1 MAELARLRESPHYVI
16 GVFSAREVVLV
27 TSYAS
32 RTRQVVVVLQVA
44 ICALPRGNG
53 VLSRQSKAGH
63 AVVFVRLKFLLFWQS
78 VHILGGSACPPFSGK
93 PTVL

>member
-1 MAELARLRESPHYVI
+1 
-16 GVFSAREVVLV
+16 
-27 TSYAS
+27 
-32 RTRQVVVVLQVA
+32 
-44 ICALPRGNG
+44 